1 MHETW
6 ILPKY
11 GVMNSLDSMRT
22 RGRGRVQFAD
32 RADGLALDDYLCD
45 KVGHQVSRIR
55 LHSYTSAYPTC
66 LTIMQEI
73 RQYEVCDYAKQ
84 GFSLSISREPC

>member
-1 MHETW
+1 MSELWIVCKQFEKWHRMHETW

-11 GVMNSLDSMRT
+11 GVMNSLASMRT

-55 LHSYTSAYPTC
+55 LHSHSSDYFIYP
-66 LTIMQEI
+66 Q
-73 RQYEVCDYAKQ
+73 
-84 GFSLSISREPC
+84 